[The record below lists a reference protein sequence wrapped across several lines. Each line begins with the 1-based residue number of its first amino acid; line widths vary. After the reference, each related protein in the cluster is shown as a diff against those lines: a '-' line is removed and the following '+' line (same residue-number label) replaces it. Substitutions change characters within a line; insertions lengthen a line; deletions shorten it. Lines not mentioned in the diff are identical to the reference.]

1 MSNKKKYSIH
11 HEIPT
16 SRSGTNHPDNKISLP
31 DNEHVN
37 LHRWLGNKTPV
48 EQLFKVLTT
57 NKKVWSDK
65 FVHEIIKVLDAN
77 FDNYYKEHVHG
88 EIQGER
94 GSLMELERLFS
105 F

>member
-1 MSNKKKYSIH
+1 MSKKKYSIH

-16 SRSGTNHPDNKISLP
+16 SRGGTNHPDNKVSLP
-31 DNEHVN
+31 DPEHVN
-37 LHRWLGNKTPV
+37 LHRYNSNRTPA
-48 EQLFKVLTT
+48 EQIFKVLST

-65 FVHEIIKVLDAN
+65 FAHDIIRVLDIN
-77 FDNYYKEHVHG
+77 FDNYYKDTTHG

-105 F
+105 Y